1 MQLDHLRRRTFL
13 TLLGGAAAWPLA
25 ARAQEGERVR
35 RIGAL
40 IGGANETDPESQV
53 RVVAL
58 QESLAQHGW
67 SEGRNL
73 RIDYRWA
80 GTDSTRIRTFAA
92 ELVATAPDAIFANIT
107 PATIGILHPVKT
119 LGDGL

>member
-1 MQLDHLRRRTFL
+1 MRAGIKRREFI
-13 TLLGGAAAWPLA
+13 TLLGSTMAAWPLA
-25 ARAQEGERVR
+25 ARAQQPVRMR

-40 IGGANETDPESQV
+40 IGGAAETDPESRA
-53 RVVAL
+53 RVAAL
-58 QESLAQHGW
+58 QEGLAQHGW

-80 GTDSTRIRTFAA
+80 GTDPTRIRTFAA

-107 PATIGILHPVKT
+107 PATIGILHPVNT